1 MEGQAKQEAGLWIR
15 WPTYLLF
22 SQLGK
27 LSPKKGEETNVTCK
41 CLAGTF
47 WVLTATDRHQEGLL
61 NLISS

>member
-47 WVLTATDRHQEGLL
+47 
-61 NLISS
+61 